1 MAKKTSPPD
10 GPAQHSHPDDGRQGR
25 LITRRDLAGWVD
37 GPPRE
42 DAGQWRGQ
50 RLGLP
55 QQGPTSI
62 PGLGRRILAL
72 LIDWGIAMVISNVW
86 FDNASWATLAIF
98 AAMQILLLGTL
109 GTTLGK
115 RIVGIQVVRLGG
127 AWAGP
132 VRALVR
138 TVLLC
143 LVVPPL
149 MVDADG
155 RGAHERVAG
164 TVQIRM

>member
-1 MAKKTSPPD
+1 M
-10 GPAQHSHPDDGRQGR
+10 
-25 LITRRDLAGWVD
+25 ITRRDLASWVD
-37 GPPRE
+37 GPPQRGG
-42 DAGQWRGQ
+42 DGWRGQ

-55 QQGPTSI
+55 AQGPTSM
-62 PGLGRRILAL
+62 PGIGRRILAL
-72 LIDWGIAMVISNVW
+72 LIDWAAALVISNVW
-86 FDNASWATLAIF
+86 FQNAPLATLVIF
-98 AAMQILLLGTL
+98 AAMQVLLLGTL

-132 VRALVR
+132 VKALIR
-138 TVLLC
+138 TVMLC

-155 RGAHERVAG
+155 RGAHERLAG

>member
-1 MAKKTSPPD
+1 M
-10 GPAQHSHPDDGRQGR
+10 
-25 LITRRDLAGWVD
+25 
-37 GPPRE
+37 
-42 DAGQWRGQ
+42 
-50 RLGLP
+50 
-55 QQGPTSI
+55 
-62 PGLGRRILAL
+62 PGVGRRLLAL
-72 LIDWGIAMVISNVW
+72 GIDWAVALVISNVW
-86 FDNASWATLAIF
+86 FGNAPWATLAIF
-98 AAMQILLLGTL
+98 AVMHILLLGTL

-115 RIVGIQVVRLGG
+115 RIARIQVVRLGG

-132 VRALVR
+132 VKALVR

-155 RGAHERVAG
+155 RGAHERLAG

>member
-1 MAKKTSPPD
+1 M
-10 GPAQHSHPDDGRQGR
+10 
-25 LITRRDLAGWVD
+25 ITRRDLAGWVD
-37 GPPRE
+37 GPPR
-42 DAGQWRGQ
+42 AGGGEWRGQ

-55 QQGPTSI
+55 ERGPASM
-62 PGLGRRILAL
+62 PGTGRRLLAL
-72 LIDWGIAMVISNVW
+72 GIDWAIALVISNVW
-86 FDNASWATLAIF
+86 FDAASWATLAVF
-98 AAMQILLLGTL
+98 AAMHVLLVGTL

-115 RIVGIQVVRLGG
+115 RLVRIQVVRLGG

-132 VRALVR
+132 VKALVR

-155 RGAHERVAG
+155 RGAHDRLAG